1 MAFLELNDEE
11 SLSDPDNVVKAL
23 ESASYELQQLPR
35 EQREALSKRA
45 AQLALQAEQ
54 QHRDPK
60 AAAFLRDF
68 GAANGLLDED
78 D

>member
-11 SLSDPDNVVKAL
+11 ALSDPDNVVKAL
-23 ESASYELQQLPR
+23 ESASYDLQQLPR
-35 EQREALSKRA
+35 EQREALSARA

-54 QHRDPK
+54 QHGDPESVL
-60 AAAFLRDF
+60 FLRDF
-68 GAANGLLDED
+68 GAAIGLLDED